1 MYTLRI
7 INQDY
12 SSYKL
17 VNDVQIELEYSQP
30 ELIFGMFDGDAVDIV
45 DGKITKIQDNSPPYI
60 VGELELFSKYSFK
73 PNKKNTPCYMFR
85 PLDKKYPKF
94 LINSTLKRN
103 STKNVLVTIQI
114 QKWENNSKFP
124 RGIIVKNLGQI
135 NDKKAIQESLLLK
148 RFLAV
153 KSLKCNFKDIPLQF
167 EQMCKDYSD
176 REVLSGDIISIDPD
190 GCRDIDDAFSIKP
203 KNGDI
208 IVDIHISDVYYLLT
222 KLNIFDNVENVT
234 SIYLDSY
241 IKGML
246 PDLISSN
253 IGSLLEK
260 NKRFM
265 LSIEITY
272 NSENKSIVSTR
283 LRKTFGMVRKN
294 YTYDNYPKKY
304 NKYFECVSE
313 IYRLI
318 THQVMEVNDSHKF
331 IEALM
336 IVYNTIFS
344 HITSEKSIQIYRIQQ
359 YNYDKKYTNNCD
371 KQLQHFMDLIQSN
384 SAIYSTKK
392 EGHSSLEISNYTHAT
407 SPLRRIVDLMNQE
420 IFYSNRCNLL
430 QKIDLDYI
438 NLFNKNLKKTYRDIH
453 KILLAFNVYNNESYS
468 TKCYIYD
475 FNVDNNSCYLFFP
488 DENMSIKTKLISYKL
503 ADKFIIDKNN
513 NKIILACEKTGD
525 KTEIEL
531 MKELQVQIYGKPN
544 IFEPDRSIIVDFDLF
559 SVQ

>member
-94 LINSTLKRN
+94 LVNSTLKRN

-167 EQMCKDYSD
+167 EQMCKDCSD

-371 KQLQHFMDLIQSN
+371 KSLQHFMDLIQSN

-392 EGHSSLEISNYTHAT
+392 EGHSTLEISNYTHAT

>member
-1 MYTLRI
+1 MYTLKI

-17 VNDVQIELEYSQP
+17 VNDVQIELEYFQP
-30 ELIFGMFDGDAVDIV
+30 ELIYGMFDGDTVDIV

-94 LINSTLKRN
+94 LVNSTLKRN

-124 RGIIVKNLGQI
+124 QGIIIKNLGQI

-167 EQMCKDYSD
+167 ENMCKNCTG
-176 REVLSGDIISIDPD
+176 REVLSGDIISIDPY

-222 KLNIFDNVENVT
+222 KLNILDNVENVT

-246 PDLISSN
+246 PDIISNN

-272 NSENKSIVSTR
+272 NIQNKSIVNTR
-283 LRKTFGMVRKN
+283 LRKTIGMVRKN
-294 YTYDNYPKKY
+294 YSYDNYPKKY

-313 IYRLI
+313 IYKLI

-359 YNYDKKYTNNCD
+359 YNYDKKYINNCD
-371 KQLQHFMDLIQSN
+371 KSLQHFMDLIQSN

-392 EGHSSLEISNYTHAT
+392 EGHSTLEISNYTHAT

-420 IFYSNRCNLL
+420 IFYSNHCNLL

-438 NLFNKNLKKTYRDIH
+438 NLFNQNLKKTYRDIH

-475 FNVDNNSCYLFFP
+475 FNLDNNSCYLFFP
-488 DENMSIKTKLISYKL
+488 VENMSIKTKLISYKL

-513 NKIILACEKTGD
+513 DKIILTCEKSSD

-531 MKELQVQIYGKPN
+531 MKELAVQIYGKPN
-544 IFEPDRSIIVDFDLF
+544 IFEPDKSIIVDFDLF

>member
-371 KQLQHFMDLIQSN
+371 KPLQHFMDLIQSN

-392 EGHSSLEISNYTHAT
+392 EGHSTLEISNYTHAT

>member
-176 REVLSGDIISIDPD
+176 REVLS
-190 GCRDIDDAFSIKP
+190 
-203 KNGDI
+203 
-208 IVDIHISDVYYLLT
+208 
-222 KLNIFDNVENVT
+222 
-234 SIYLDSY
+234 
-241 IKGML
+241 
-246 PDLISSN
+246 
-253 IGSLLEK
+253 
-260 NKRFM
+260 
-265 LSIEITY
+265 
-272 NSENKSIVSTR
+272 
-283 LRKTFGMVRKN
+283 
-294 YTYDNYPKKY
+294 
-304 NKYFECVSE
+304 
-313 IYRLI
+313 
-318 THQVMEVNDSHKF
+318 
-331 IEALM
+331 
-336 IVYNTIFS
+336 
-344 HITSEKSIQIYRIQQ
+344 
-359 YNYDKKYTNNCD
+359 
-371 KQLQHFMDLIQSN
+371 
-384 SAIYSTKK
+384 
-392 EGHSSLEISNYTHAT
+392 
-407 SPLRRIVDLMNQE
+407 
-420 IFYSNRCNLL
+420 
-430 QKIDLDYI
+430 
-438 NLFNKNLKKTYRDIH
+438 
-453 KILLAFNVYNNESYS
+453 
-468 TKCYIYD
+468 
-475 FNVDNNSCYLFFP
+475 
-488 DENMSIKTKLISYKL
+488 
-503 ADKFIIDKNN
+503 
-513 NKIILACEKTGD
+513 
-525 KTEIEL
+525 
-531 MKELQVQIYGKPN
+531 
-544 IFEPDRSIIVDFDLF
+544 
-559 SVQ
+559 

>member
-94 LINSTLKRN
+94 LVNSTLKRN

-153 KSLKCNFKDIPLQF
+153 KSLKCSFKDIPLQF
-167 EQMCKDYSD
+167 EKMCKDCSD
-176 REVLSGDIISIDPD
+176 REILGGDIISIDPD

-304 NKYFECVSE
+304 NKYFECISE

-318 THQVMEVNDSHKF
+318 THQVMQVNDSHKF

-344 HITSEKSIQIYRIQQ
+344 NITSEKSIQIYRIQQ

-371 KQLQHFMDLIQSN
+371 KSLQHFMDLIQSN

-392 EGHSSLEISNYTHAT
+392 EGHSTLEISNYTHAT

-475 FNVDNNSCYLFFP
+475 FNVDTNSCYLFFP
-488 DENMSIKTKLISYKL
+488 DENMSIKTRLISYKL

-513 NKIILACEKTGD
+513 DKIILTCEKSSD

-531 MKELQVQIYGKPN
+531 MKELAVQIYGKPN
-544 IFEPDRSIIVDFDLF
+544 IFEPDKSIIVDFDLF
-559 SVQ
+559 RVQ

>member
-1 MYTLRI
+1 MYSLRI
-7 INQDY
+7 TCQDY

-17 VNDVQIELEYSQP
+17 VSKTRDELEFNQP
-30 ELIFGMFDGDAVDIV
+30 ELIYGMFDGDIV
-45 DGKITKIQDNSPPYI
+45 EFNNGKIVRIQNMSPEYI

-73 PNKKNTPCYMFR
+73 PNKKNTPCYIFR

-94 LINSTLKRN
+94 LVNSTLKRN
-103 STKNVLVTIQI
+103 CTKNVLVTIQI
-114 QKWENNSKFP
+114 HNWEKNSKFP
-124 RGIIVKNLGQI
+124 HGIIIKNLGQI

-148 RFLAV
+148 KFLGV
-153 KSLKCNFKDIPLQF
+153 KTIKCNFRDIPLQF
-167 EQMCKDYSD
+167 EQICRDYSG
-176 REVLSGDIISIDPD
+176 RELLNGDIISIDPD

-203 KNGDI
+203 KNGI
-208 IVDIHISDVYYLLT
+208 ITVDIHISDVYYLLT
-222 KLNIFDNVENVT
+222 KLNIFDKVENVT

-246 PDLISSN
+246 PDIISSN

-272 NSENKSIVSTR
+272 NSENKSIVNTR

-344 HITSEKSIQIYRIQQ
+344 HITSEKPIQIYRIQQ
-359 YNYDKKYTNNCD
+359 YNYDKKYTNKCD
-371 KQLQHFMDLIQSN
+371 KSLQHFMDLIQSN
-384 SAIYSTKK
+384 SAQYSTEKA
-392 EGHSSLEISNYTHAT
+392 GHSTLEISNYTHAT

-420 IFYSNRCNLL
+420 IFYSNQCKLL
-430 QKIDLDYI
+430 EKIDLDYI
-438 NLFNKNLKKTYRDIH
+438 NVFNKNLKKAYRDIH
-453 KILLAFNVYNNESYS
+453 KVLLAFEVYNDESYS

-475 FNVDNNSCYLFFP
+475 FNSENNSCYLYFSN
-488 DENMSIKTKLISYKL
+488 ENISIKTKLISFKL
-503 ADKFIIDKNN
+503 ADKFLIEKNN
-513 NKIILACEKTGD
+513 NLIVLTCEESGVKS
-525 KTEIEL
+525 EIQL
-531 MKELQVQIYGKPN
+531 MKELNVQIYGKPN
-544 IFEPDRSIIVDFDLF
+544 IFEPDKSIIIDFGLF